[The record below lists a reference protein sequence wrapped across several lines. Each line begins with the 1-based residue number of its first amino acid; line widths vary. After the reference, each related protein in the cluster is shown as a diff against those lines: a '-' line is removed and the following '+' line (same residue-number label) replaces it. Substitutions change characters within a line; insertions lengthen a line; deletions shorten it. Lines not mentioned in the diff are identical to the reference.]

1 MRKRT
6 ALGAFYEAEN
16 VLVTFV
22 KLNYLNDDEN
32 IVVTITD
39 VSLNAVSVFLQQTNG
54 ESKPIFIL
62 SLKLNSSQMKY
73 NKISWELLTINL
85 PIRQKCSNCDRRN
98 HWAKMR
104 LDKDENVGKWKKHA
118 KPKRQLKSRIM
129 KRYNSINLVQQKQDE
144 LYE

>member
-73 NKISWELLTINL
+73 NKIS
-85 PIRQKCSNCDRRN
+85 
-98 HWAKMR
+98 
-104 LDKDENVGKWKKHA
+104 
-118 KPKRQLKSRIM
+118 
-129 KRYNSINLVQQKQDE
+129 
-144 LYE
+144 